1 MACNRRYIDIHAELI
16 KVVLSDETLS
26 GYDTLY
32 IPILDTG
39 EEGTTLGP
47 FGNVTLISLWGA
59 KPTDWTSSKALFN
72 FVRDL
77 PPPPGVFEPVNKSA
91 KKGEKQVLYYGFR
104 VAGKPLSFVDSL
116 ARRRIGISF
125 DTVRTSIDN
134 FIKNNDKMEVDD
146 EPFPKTPSAPKR
158 RSKRSRAGEDLKNSI
173 VEVTSRQ
180 SKSGGAPSIL
190 ERDTNRYS
198 AALIA
203 MASPGLPRSELVKIA
218 INSGVTEMQAEF
230 GVTVAEN
237 MVKNS
242 TSYTVECA
250 ALDAL
255 AVSTREAPTT
265 TRSFP
270 PMNVISE
277 VARRHAI
284 ATYYVDVLDIE
295 PPRLWKGDGTVTT
308 IIKALGMPP
317 GSRDVVF
324 RVLEDVWECQ
334 KNGLEYSGERRAGS
348 GGQNKLIELDS
359 IEAQIVADGI
369 EGGLGLTQ
377 TTYLVN
383 KHRLKNSLVHV
394 GRSATAP

>member
-1 MACNRRYIDIHAELI
+1 
-16 KVVLSDETLS
+16 
-26 GYDTLY
+26 
-32 IPILDTG
+32 
-39 EEGTTLGP
+39 
-47 FGNVTLISLWGA
+47 
-59 KPTDWTSSKALFN
+59 
-72 FVRDL
+72 
-77 PPPPGVFEPVNKSA
+77 
-91 KKGEKQVLYYGFR
+91 
-104 VAGKPLSFVDSL
+104 
-116 ARRRIGISF
+116 
-125 DTVRTSIDN
+125 
-134 FIKNNDKMEVDD
+134 
-146 EPFPKTPSAPKR
+146 
-158 RSKRSRAGEDLKNSI
+158 
-173 VEVTSRQ
+173 
-180 SKSGGAPSIL
+180 
-190 ERDTNRYS
+190 
-198 AALIA
+198 
-203 MASPGLPRSELVKIA
+203 
-218 INSGVTEMQAEF
+218 MQAEF

-270 PMNVISE
+270 PTNVISE